1 MPRIDF
7 FCHFRSRR
15 QFKIFPKKIL
25 LENDLTH
32 LFKKKFLK
40 NIYNCRK
47 TTLSKAL
54 NSSFSDFPCS
64 LSFKGA
70 LRKYFTK
77 SHFTQYSSVVIILLV
92 RLMEDCVFYISF
104 WKTSCSSFS
113 VFCVFYFESNVFNQ
127 GFKMRYYYLKRV
139 FCNLFVFFMKTHQTN
154 Y

>member
-1 MPRIDF
+1 MLKKVFDYIHNLRGKKSRMPRIDF

-54 NSSFSDFPCS
+54 NSSFSEFPCS

-77 SHFTQYSSVVIILLV
+77 SYFTQHSGVVIIL
-92 RLMEDCVFYISF
+92 
-104 WKTSCSSFS
+104 
-113 VFCVFYFESNVFNQ
+113 
-127 GFKMRYYYLKRV
+127 FKWVHGGLRFLHILLK
-139 FCNLFVFFMKTHQTN
+139 N
-154 Y
+154 